1 METERPNW
9 NDVFTAEELAAAL
22 DVYSAKLA
30 MEKGWYEISQDI
42 SHAAACIRDLDGR
55 NAELLGLSR
64 SLSKL
69 SQTLA
74 GGIECLSKT
83 P

>member
-1 METERPNW
+1 VSTPNW
-9 NDVFTAEELAAAL
+9 NDIYTADELAAAL
-22 DVYSAKLA
+22 HVYSARLA
-30 MEKGWYEISQDI
+30 REKGWYDI
-42 SHAAACIRDLDGR
+42 ANDIRLAAECIRDLDDK
-55 NAELLGLSR
+55 NQELLGLSR

-74 GGIECLSKT
+74 AGVESLSKV

>member
-1 METERPNW
+1 MSTPNW
-9 NDVFTAEELAAAL
+9 NDIFTAEELAAAL
-22 DVYSAKLA
+22 DVYAARLAK
-30 MEKGWYEISQDI
+30 EKGWYEISQDI
-42 SHAAACIRDLDGR
+42 SHAAACIRDLDDR
-55 NAELLGLSR
+55 NQELLGLSR

-74 GGIECLSKT
+74 GGIESLSRV

>member
-1 METERPNW
+1 MSTPNW
-9 NDVFTAEELAAAL
+9 DDIFTADELAAAL
-22 DVYSAKLA
+22 DVYAARLAK
-30 MEKGWYEISQDI
+30 EKGWYEISQDI
-42 SHAAACIRDLDGR
+42 GHAAACIRDLDEQKG
-55 NAELLGLSR
+55 ELLGLSR

-74 GGIECLSKT
+74 GGIESLSKV

>member
-1 METERPNW
+1 MTMPKW
-9 NDVFTAEELAAAL
+9 NDIYTAEELAAAL

-30 MEKGWYEISQDI
+30 REKGWYEIAGDI
-42 SHAAACIRDLDGR
+42 RHAAECIRDLDSKNG
-55 NAELLGLSR
+55 ELLGLSR
-64 SLSKL
+64 SLSKI

-74 GGIECLSKT
+74 GGIESLSKV

>member
-1 METERPNW
+1 MTMPKW
-9 NDVFTAEELAAAL
+9 NDIYSAEELASAL
-22 DVYSAKLA
+22 DVYAAKLA
-30 MEKGWYEISQDI
+30 REKGWYEISNDI
-42 SHAAACIRDLDGR
+42 RHAADCIRDLEAQKD
-55 NAELLGLSR
+55 ELLGLSR

-74 GGIECLSKT
+74 GGIESLSKV